1 MQITKDTVV
10 TLQYKVTDDKGAVLD
25 AGKEPQAYMHG
36 GYGNILPAIE
46 AALEG
51 KEAGF
56 ATTLGLHP
64 QEAFGPRDES
74 LVRTIPKK
82 DFPPGVKVGG
92 QLSGY
97 TDQGHEQ
104 TFTVMKIK
112 GDQVLLDGNHPFAGK
127 ALRFSLKVLKV
138 RAALPVE
145 VEHGHAHGE
154 GGHHHQ

>member
-1 MQITKDTVV
+1 MHITKDTVV
-10 TLQYKVTDDKGAVLD
+10 TLQYKVSDDKGAVLD
-25 AGKEPQAYMHG
+25 AGKEPQAYLHG

-51 KEAGF
+51 KEASF
-56 ATTLGLHP
+56 TTTLGLHP
-64 QEAFGPRDES
+64 QEAFGPRNEA

-92 QLSGY
+92 QLTGY
-97 TDQGHEQ
+97 TDEGQQQ

-127 ALRFSLKVLKV
+127 ALRFALKVLKV

-145 VEHGHAHGE
+145 IEHGHAHGE
-154 GGHHHQ
+154 GGHHHH

>member
-1 MQITKDTVV
+1 MHITKDTVV
-10 TLQYKVTDDKGAVLD
+10 TLQYKVTDDKGVVLD
-25 AGKEPQAYMHG
+25 AGQEPQAYLHG
-36 GYGNILPAIE
+36 GYGNIFPAIE

-51 KEAGF
+51 QQVGF

-92 QLSGY
+92 QLSGVN
-97 TDQGHEQ
+97 DQGQQHS
-104 TFTVMKIK
+104 FTVTKIK
-112 GDQVLLDGNHPFAGK
+112 GDTVFLDGNHPFAGK

-138 RAALPVE
+138 RGALPVE
-145 VEHGHAHGE
+145 IEHGHAHGE
-154 GGHHHQ
+154 GGHHHH

>member
-1 MQITKDTVV
+1 M
-10 TLQYKVTDDKGAVLD
+10 
-25 AGKEPQAYMHG
+25 
-36 GYGNILPAIE
+36 
-46 AALEG
+46 
-51 KEAGF
+51 
-56 ATTLGLHP
+56 
-64 QEAFGPRDES
+64 
-74 LVRTIPKK
+74 RTIPKK

-154 GGHHHQ
+154 GGHHHH